1 MGHYLVDTCPFW
13 VSNKILIMAIQQVD
27 FTKVVDDDQVY
38 NHMMANYDQ
47 LVKIGLDINGNG

>member
-1 MGHYLVDTCPFW
+1 
-13 VSNKILIMAIQQVD
+13 MAIQQID

-47 LVKIGLDINGNG
+47 LGKDWIGIKRK